1 MNPSVAENLSQC
13 SWPTLAEPF
22 ATALRQAVSFVFE
35 ELQPIG
41 VIATGTIVRGHS
53 HRSSDLDVYVVH
65 LGSYRRRIQ
74 RFFNGV
80 PAEILINPPSAV
92 RAYFAEEDRDGRRL
106 TAHMLATGVVVYQA
120 DPVIDELRAEA
131 AQWLD
136 KVTHPSD
143 LERVSTRYTIASRL
157 EDAFDVL
164 GSDDATAA
172 MLLSESV
179 LAMLEYLCKAER
191 GQIPR
196 RKDLLAHVAMLR
208 PTVGARAA
216 DFFRASDVAERAR
229 LAREIADQTIGARG
243 FFEWDSGPGPA
254 PS

>member
-1 MNPSVAENLSQC
+1 
-13 SWPTLAEPF
+13 
-22 ATALRQAVSFVFE
+22 
-35 ELQPIG
+35 
-41 VIATGTIVRGHS
+41 
-53 HRSSDLDVYVVH
+53 
-65 LGSYRRRIQ
+65 
-74 RFFNGV
+74 
-80 PAEILINPPSAV
+80 
-92 RAYFAEEDRDGRRL
+92 
-106 TAHMLATGVVVYQA
+106 MLATGVVVYQA